1 MVGHID
7 SLLLLHVLSLTT
19 RCLLK
24 KGMIVEIGEECE
36 HAQSIKQSIHTEPM
50 VHVAKE
56 SMTDGYDKLH
66 HLHLCDPLFPGE
78 IM

>member
-1 MVGHID
+1 
-7 SLLLLHVLSLTT
+7 
-19 RCLLK
+19 
-24 KGMIVEIGEECE
+24 MIVEIGEECE
-36 HAQSIKQSIHTEPM
+36 HAQSIKQSVHTEPM